1 MRAIEMID
9 RGGPGTMYATDQLI
23 KDARSA
29 TLPATRYWEVDAV
42 RGIAVV
48 LMVLFHL
55 MWDLFYFGIYTT
67 NMLGGPWQVFARS
80 IGATFLLLLG
90 LSATLVD
97 ARLEQRVSRPSGRAG
112 SRFSWYLVRG
122 GKIVGLGLLITL
134 ATAVVLASG
143 VIVFGMLHL
152 LGVSLVLLYPF
163 LRARRWLI
171 VVLALAMIGTGFFL
185 NVRPVGYPWLLW
197 LGLPPRG
204 WFMVDYYPV
213 LPWFGVA
220 LLGVAAGRTFYP
232 AGIRRYAVPEVSGNW
247 IVRGL
252 SLLGRHS
259 LVIYLTHQPI
269 LIGLLIL
276 LGYGSF

>member
-1 MRAIEMID
+1 
-9 RGGPGTMYATDQLI
+9 MYATDQLI
-23 KDARSA
+23 KDARRA
-29 TLPATRYWEVDAV
+29 TLPATRYWEIDAV

-97 ARLEQRVSRPSGRAG
+97 ARLEQRATRPGGRAG

-134 ATAVVLASG
+134 VTAVVLPSG
-143 VIVFGMLHL
+143 VIIFGMLHL

-185 NVRPVGYPWLLW
+185 NAQLVGYPWLLW

-204 WFMVDYYPV
+204 RFMVDYYPV

-220 LLGVAAGRTFYP
+220 LLGVVAGRTFYP